1 MMPPCTQ
8 CNRPL
13 ALSRSGPIPEGY
25 ARHKAFGLCRNC
37 YERGYRKVHPQ
48 KPRVRRS
55 TRPPFHAVS
64 VDYRLS
70 NGQVITLPSERV
82 VLRMAA
88 APDDGIV
95 DPVAV
100 ERGWKDWTA
109 PRLTARELLCV
120 FAELATRGWGYVQIA
135 ERFNATNDGVRLAVG
150 RHGLPV
156 PPAKFGEE
164 YMCHLI
170 TQPGMRPAASAA
182 ALREAGVMAA

>member
-8 CNRPL
+8 CARPL
-13 ALSRSGPIPEGY
+13 APSRSGPIPEGY

-37 YERGYRKVHPQ
+37 YERGYRRVHPQ

-82 VLRMAA
+82 DLRMAGV
-88 APDDGIV
+88 PDDGIV

-100 ERGWKDWTA
+100 WRGWKDWTA

-135 ERFNATNDGVRLAVG
+135 ERFNATNDGVRMAMQ
-150 RHGLPV
+150 RHGLPL
-156 PPAKFGEE
+156 PSATYGEE
-164 YMCHLI
+164 YMCRLI
-170 TQPGMRPAASAA
+170 TQPGRRQGASPD
-182 ALREAGVMAA
+182 ALRQAGVMVA